1 MIILCSN
8 GLSSAAVMSEVRP
21 YFADARRALVVV
33 TADNVYKADNY
44 HVPRCKDEL
53 RELGL
58 SVDTFDIDTDNI
70 HEMLLYDAVEF
81 IGGNP
86 FYLLRSIR
94 EHHAEPVIREIAEQK
109 ILIGWSAAAFVF
121 SPTLE
126 LVNEY
131 SPEMNTVGL
140 EDLSALNLASVEVLP
155 HYSRYVDRFERL
167 EERCRGYE
175 LRRQTEVVRLNDGDA
190 VIVERNMARLI
201 RA

>member
-8 GLSSAAVMSEVRP
+8 GLSSAAVVSEVRP
-21 YFADARRALVVV
+21 YFAGARRALVVV

-44 HVPRCKDEL
+44 HVPRCKNEL
-53 RELGL
+53 KELGL
-58 SVDTFDIDTDNI
+58 SVDTFDIDTDDI
-70 HEMLLYDAVEF
+70 HGMLRYDAVEF

-94 EHHAEPVIREIAEQK
+94 EHHAEAAVREIAEEK

-121 SPTLE
+121 GPTLE

-140 EDLSALNLASVEVLP
+140 DDLSALNLSSIEVLP
-155 HYSRYVDRFERL
+155 HYSRYVDRFEGF
-167 EERCRGYE
+167 EERCRAYE
-175 LRRQTEVVRLNDGDA
+175 SRKHTEVIRLNDGDA
-190 VIVERNMARLI
+190 VIADRNGAKLI

>member
-1 MIILCSN
+1 MIILCSD

-33 TADNVYKADNY
+33 TADNIYKADNY
-44 HVPRCKDEL
+44 HVPRCKNEL
-53 RELGL
+53 KELGL
-58 SVDTFDIDTDNI
+58 SVDTFDIDTDDI
-70 HEMLLYDAVEF
+70 HEMLRYDAVEF

-94 EHHAEPVIREIAEQK
+94 EHQAEPVIREIAEKK

-121 SPTLE
+121 GPTLE

-131 SPEMNTVGL
+131 SPEMNIVGL
-140 EDLSALNLASVEVLP
+140 DDLSALNLSSVEILP

-167 EERCRGYE
+167 EERCRAYE
-175 LRRQTEVVRLNDGDA
+175 SRRHTEVVRLNDGDA
-190 VIVERNMARLI
+190 VIAERNAARLI